1 MTSLNRRRFF
11 GLAGVSASALALSA
25 CGISGETAF
34 GSGSTD
40 GTVVIGSADFTESQI
55 IAEIYAAALKKRGFT
70 AETRPA
76 IGAREAF
83 IGALEEGT
91 VGVVPDYTG
100 NLLLFLD
107 TSATAVT
114 AEEILS
120 SLKDALPEE
129 LSVLEPA
136 PAENKD
142 SMVVTSETAS
152 SLGLRSMADLSAHPE
167 LKLGAPPEF
176 AERSYGL
183 PGLKEKYGF
192 EPAEFS
198 PINDGGGPLTV
209 QALLDDDVQ
218 VVDLFSTDPAISR
231 NNLVILEDPENN
243 FIAQQVV
250 PVVNGK
256 LVSVAAADV
265 LNEVSALLTTEDLVA
280 LNDRVSGEEKA
291 NVATAAGDW
300 VEEKFPN

>member
-55 IAEIYAAALKKRGFT
+55 IVEIYAAALKKRGFT

-83 IGALEEGT
+83 IGALEEGA

-183 PGLKEKYGF
+183 PGLKSKYGF

-231 NNLVILEDPENN
+231 NNLVILEDPGNN

-300 VEEKFPN
+300 VEEKFPS